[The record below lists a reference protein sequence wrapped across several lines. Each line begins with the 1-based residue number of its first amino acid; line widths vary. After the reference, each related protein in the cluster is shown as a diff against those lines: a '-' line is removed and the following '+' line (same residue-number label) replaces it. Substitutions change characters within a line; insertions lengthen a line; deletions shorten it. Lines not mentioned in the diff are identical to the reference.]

1 MRRPH
6 IGSIDERFGE
16 MSLVRSPPFAFEG
29 WSELITWTLQTDDPS
44 KPNHSPRSVRGH
56 RLSTPSTP
64 AQAAHAAQKV
74 PSADDFPVLGG
85 TATPPLGV
93 APGHVWG
100 AGGATGAQV
109 LKASLAKA
117 AGESASAKTH
127 EEANGTAD
135 ANASANTNG
144 EVQKEVETAA

>member
-1 MRRPH
+1 M
-6 IGSIDERFGE
+6 
-16 MSLVRSPPFAFEG
+16 
-29 WSELITWTLQTDDPS
+29 
-44 KPNHSPRSVRGH
+44 RGH

-64 AQAAHAAQKV
+64 AQAAQAAQAAHAAQKV
-74 PSADDFPVLGG
+74 PNADDFPVLGG

-93 APGHVWG
+93 APGHAWG
-100 AGGATGAQV
+100 AGGTTGAQV

-135 ANASANTNG
+135 ASANANANG
-144 EVQKEVETAA
+144 EVQKEVEIAA